1 MQGVLAIARLSGSP
15 HRVRLW
21 NDLLS
26 DPRNS
31 RTVVQET
38 EIIGGGHYLRWSISG
53 RNNHP
58 GCRQKLD

>member
-1 MQGVLAIARLSGSP
+1 MQGVLAIACLPGSP

-26 DPRNS
+26 DPRHR

-38 EIIGGGHYLRWSISG
+38 EIIDGRDYLRWSISG

-58 GCRQKLD
+58 DCCQKID